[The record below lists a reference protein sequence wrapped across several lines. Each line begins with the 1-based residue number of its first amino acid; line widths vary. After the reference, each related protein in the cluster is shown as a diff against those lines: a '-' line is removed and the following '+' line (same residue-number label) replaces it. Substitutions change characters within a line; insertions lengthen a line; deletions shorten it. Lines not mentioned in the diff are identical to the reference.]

1 MNNKIIF
8 RITTVLLMCAAIQ
21 ACNKESFTP
30 IDMSELNPDISKKNT
45 SLDQWIKKNFLDPYN
60 SEVIYRN
67 HMYYHDEDRNVS
79 PPNEDAVKPMMTSV
93 LEGFV
98 QPYDDVA
105 GIDFMKKNMPR
116 QWVLYGSTSYD
127 GSGVGYAGT
136 ASGGVRINL
145 FGLNGFSLSPSFVKG
160 RLGVIH
166 HEFTHI
172 LNQRFIMPADFQE
185 ITKSTYNGNWTDV
198 TDEEAHEWGYVSNYA
213 SQNPTEDFAE
223 TTKALLV
230 YGQSWFDHRMVTSST
245 ADGQNALRL
254 KEQSVVGYFNQSLN
268 IDFRKLQKEV
278 QTYIK
283 DVVED
288 PSVTFKYWLAAE
300 LYKTIT
306 INVGDE
312 IYTRFPVSQEF
323 IDGFNAM
330 KQAISDF
337 NPVYTMNYIEFR
349 FESSTSLV
357 VRAQFTNTDGDAYYS
372 DYSFSYVLDGSTGEI
387 QFTKETQ
394 ADGTTFDNGNLF
406 INTFH
411 NTIEQYLT
419 THTFVSKWMPEDAP
433 ASMYTHLA
441 GFYEKNAP
449 ENRIYGTT
457 GTSL

>member
-1 MNNKIIF
+1 MKNKIIF
-8 RITTVLLMCAAIQ
+8 RITAVLLMCAVLQ

-30 IDMSELNPDISKKNT
+30 IDMSELNPDVAKKNT
-45 SLDQWIKKNFLDPYN
+45 PLDQWLQKNFLDPYN

-67 HMYYHDEDRNVS
+67 HMYYHESDRNVS
-79 PPNEDAVKPMMTSV
+79 PPNVDAVKPMMTSV

-98 QPYDDVA
+98 KPYDDVA
-105 GIDFMKKNMPR
+105 GVDFMKKNMPR

-145 FGLNGFSLSPSFVKG
+145 FGINSFSLSPGFIKG

-198 TDEEAHEWGYVSNYA
+198 ATEDAHNWGYVSAYA

-230 YGQSWFDHRMVTSST
+230 SGQSWFDAWVLSSGS
-245 ADGQNALRL
+245 AEGQTALRA
-254 KEQSVVGYFNQSLN
+254 KEQSVVSYFNSSLN

-283 DVVED
+283 DVVKD
-288 PSVTFKYWLAAE
+288 PSVNFKYWLNAG

-306 INVGDE
+306 INLGDE
-312 IYTRFPVSQEF
+312 IYTQFPVSQEF

-330 KQAISDF
+330 KQAVADF
-337 NPVYTMNYIEFR
+337 NSVYTMNYIEFR

-372 DYSFSYVLDGSTGEI
+372 DYSFSYTLDASTGEI
-387 QFTKETQ
+387 HFTKVAQ
-394 ADGTTFDNGNLF
+394 ASGTTFDNGNLF
-406 INTFH
+406 INTFK
-411 NTIEQYLT
+411 NTIQKYLEEN
-419 THTFVSKWMPEDAP
+419 TFIAKWMPKDAP
-433 ASMYTHLA
+433 ASMYTHVA
-441 GFYEKNAP
+441 GFYEQNTP
-449 ENRIYGTT
+449 ENKIYGTT
-457 GTSL
+457 GEQL